1 MADELAGRLSRM
13 YPGLIVAGTYFPPFR
28 PLTEKEDRQVVERIN
43 QARPDVLWVGLGCP
57 KQEKWMLAHH
67 GRLRAAATVGVGAAF
82 DFHSG
87 RARSAPA
94 WVRRAGLEWAFRL
107 VCEPR
112 RLWRRN
118 LRSLLFLGGVVA
130 QKLRGG
136 RREISVEGPGVE
148 IR

>member
-57 KQEKWMLAHH
+57 EQEKWMLAHH
-67 GRLRAAATVGVGAAF
+67 GRSAAATVGVGAAF

-87 RARSAPA
+87 RARWARRGSGGPGWSGRSGWCAS
-94 WVRRAGLEWAFRL
+94 RAG
-107 VCEPR
+107 
-112 RLWRRN
+112 
-118 LRSLLFLGGVVA
+118 SGVVTCGVCYFWA
-130 QKLRGG
+130 GWSPRSCEAGDGKYPLKGRG
-136 RREISVEGPGVE
+136 
-148 IR
+148 